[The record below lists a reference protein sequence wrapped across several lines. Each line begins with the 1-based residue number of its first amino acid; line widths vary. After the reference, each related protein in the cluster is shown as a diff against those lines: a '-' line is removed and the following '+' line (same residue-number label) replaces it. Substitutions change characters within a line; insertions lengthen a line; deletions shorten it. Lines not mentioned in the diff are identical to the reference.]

1 MISFLN
7 VLFTLVGLIKVTV
20 GVALTPTPPPL
31 TQHEDKE
38 FKTIEAVD
46 GPLLVTVEY
55 LSKKSYFSLKCQDI
69 LMALV
74 TKWVEVCIRHNDGMY
89 YYFADHVHHLNL

>member
-7 VLFTLVGLIKVTV
+7 ILFTLVGLIKVIV

-55 LSKKSYFSLKCQDI
+55 LSKKSYFSSKCHDI
-69 LMALV
+69 LIALV
-74 TKWVEVCIRHNDGMY
+74 TK
-89 YYFADHVHHLNL
+89 